1 MEQKAT
7 TVEIKANQDGTFEGY
22 AAVFGNVDSYG
33 DIIQPGAFTKTIQE
47 RRGKIR
53 VLWNH
58 DSFAPPVGK
67 LLDISEDGYGL
78 KIKAQLS
85 STPRG
90 QEIAQLMRDGVID
103 SMSIGYSTIRHD
115 YEQRDDLGREV
126 RNLREVKLYEF
137 SPVNFP
143 ANEAASIT
151 QVKRQHEA
159 EALLTQLDAFLHA
172 ELKAGRTLSA
182 ASLTRIRAALDSI
195 TGATDE
201 LTALLEAAE
210 PSGKSHITP
219 GAPAA
224 ANPSSEP
231 PKHSPL
237 VLALNAEAQ
246 RLARETKTADLLAG
260 LRAAAQRIYA
270 PGGN

>member
-7 TVEIKANQDGTFEGY
+7 TVEIKAAADGTFEGY
-22 AAVFGNVDSYG
+22 ASVFGNVDSYG
-33 DIIQPGAFTKTIQE
+33 DIIMPGAFTKTIQE

-58 DSFAPPVGK
+58 DSSAPPVGK

-78 KIKAQLS
+78 KIKAQLA

-103 SMSIGYSTIRHD
+103 SMSIGYTTVKHA

-126 RNLREVKLYEF
+126 RLLQELKLYEF

-151 QVKRQHEA
+151 AVKRQHEA
-159 EALLTQLDAFLHA
+159 ETLTLQLKHWLQG

-182 ASLTRIRAALDSI
+182 ASLARIKTAL
-195 TGATDE
+195 DE
-201 LTALLEAAE
+201 LTALLESAE
-210 PSGKSHITP
+210 PDAEKRTTP
-219 GAPAA
+219 AAPAD
-224 ANPSSEP
+224 ANPSIEP
-231 PKHSPL
+231 PPAL
-237 VLALNAEAQ
+237 DVLDGLKAL
-246 RLARETKTADLLAG
+246 RHDLTKDVALHE
-260 LRAAAQRIYA
+260 LRAFGRSLTTR
-270 PGGN
+270 GG

>member
-7 TVEIKANQDGTFEGY
+7 TVEIKAGADGTFEGY

-103 SMSIGYSTIRHD
+103 SMSIGYTTIRHD

-182 ASLTRIRAALDSI
+182 ASLTRIKAALDSI
-195 TGATDE
+195 TGATNE

-224 ANPSSEP
+224 ANPSTEP
-231 PKHSPL
+231 PP
-237 VLALNAEAQ
+237 AL
-246 RLARETKTADLLAG
+246 DLLDGLKALRTDLKQDVTLQQ
-260 LRAAAQRIYA
+260 LRAFGRSLTTR
-270 PGGN
+270 GG